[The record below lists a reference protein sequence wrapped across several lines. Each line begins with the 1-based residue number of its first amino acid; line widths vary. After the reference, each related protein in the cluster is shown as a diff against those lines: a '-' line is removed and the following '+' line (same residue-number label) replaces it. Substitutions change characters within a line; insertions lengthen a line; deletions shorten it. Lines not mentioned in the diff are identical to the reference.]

1 MQDTPDWQADYDALI
16 EAGTA
21 KSTRRAYCRDIRY
34 FWAWAKLSLQQPEQ
48 YPVSEETVIRFI
60 LEHINGLAPEV
71 EQVLIKEKLRLKPGP
86 FKITTLRRFMSSIS
100 IANQEAGHESPT
112 RATKVKLLLRRA
124 RVAKANDGTNKKAAI
139 TKDILQAMLETCDD
153 SLHGIRD
160 RAILCVGFA
169 SGGRRRSEI
178 ANIQIEDLQKI
189 EGGYL
194 IHLRQTKTDQVGK
207 GKTVPLQGMA
217 AQALM
222 AWLVKSG
229 LRKGNLFRGIYPDD
243 TLTKGIGH
251 CTINR
256 IVKRR
261 IQLAGLDP
269 KQYGAHSLRSGFMT
283 EAARNGAPL
292 GDAMA
297 LSGHANRDVAEG
309 YYRESVL
316 MFNVAS
322 NLLCE

>member
-1 MQDTPDWQADYDALI
+1 MQDNTDWQAQYDALI

-21 KSTRRAYCRDIRY
+21 KSTRRAYSRDIRY
-34 FWAWAKLSLQQPEQ
+34 FWAWAELALGQTVKYPAPE
-48 YPVSEETVIRFI
+48 ELVIRFI
-60 LEHINGLAPEV
+60 IEHINGLSADV
-71 EQVLIKEKLRLKPGP
+71 EQVLLKEGLRLKPGP
-86 FKITTLRRFMSSIS
+86 LKITTLRRFMSSIS
-100 IANQEAGHESPT
+100 VAHQEAGHESPT

-124 RVAKANDGTNKKAAI
+124 RVAKANDRPNKKAAI
-139 TKDILQAMLETCDD
+139 TKDILHAILNTCDD
-153 SLHGIRD
+153 TLHGVRD
-160 RAILCVGFA
+160 RALLCLGFA

-207 GKTVPLQGMA
+207 GKTVPVQGMA

-229 LRKGNLFRGIYPDD
+229 LRKGHLFRGIYPDGSF
-243 TLTKGIGH
+243 TKGIGH

-269 KQYGAHSLRSGFMT
+269 DRYGAHSLRSGFMT

-297 LSGHANRDVAEG
+297 LSGHANRDVAGG
-309 YYRESVL
+309 YYREADIMLNS
-316 MFNVAS
+316 AAQ
-322 NLLCE
+322 LLGE